1 MNTNTFPDY
10 PLLTS
15 DVTFATLSEE
25 ERDNMRSVMAIMELN
40 QNCNIAQPVPYRK
53 NYDSLFKL
61 IGFILILSLFSDIV
75 NAEDDPYAYARQYGR
90 QPSIFAAPRDDMQQQ
105 LYQQQQQMIRQQ
117 REIQNQLRQQEF
129 QRDVER
135 HRRRIG
141 FYD

>member
-1 MNTNTFPDY
+1 M
-10 PLLTS
+10 
-15 DVTFATLSEE
+15 
-25 ERDNMRSVMAIMELN
+25 
-40 QNCNIAQPVPYRK
+40 
-53 NYDSLFKL
+53 KL
-61 IGFILILSLFSDIV
+61 LILLLISLSAL
-75 NAEDDPYAYARQYGR
+75 AEDDPYAYARQYGR

-135 HRRRIG
+135 HRRALG